1 MQSKPVWGLAEP
13 HHIQKYQVQLNKQ
26 LNKFLPTDNMFVE
39 TDSLCLKQEC
49 ITKFHDNII
58 TASHVAMEQHIPYSH
73 HPKAK
78 VISGWDIEM
87 DIARDKS
94 MFWHGI

>member
-1 MQSKPVWGLAEP
+1 MQSKPVWSLAQS
-13 HHIQKYQVQLNKQ
+13 HHIQRYQVQLNQQ
-26 LNKFLPTDNMFVE
+26 LYKFVPTDKMFIE
-39 TDSLCLKQEC
+39 TDSLCLKEEC

-78 VISGWDIEM
+78 VIPGCDIEM
-87 DIARDKS
+87 DITD
-94 MFWHGI
+94 MCE